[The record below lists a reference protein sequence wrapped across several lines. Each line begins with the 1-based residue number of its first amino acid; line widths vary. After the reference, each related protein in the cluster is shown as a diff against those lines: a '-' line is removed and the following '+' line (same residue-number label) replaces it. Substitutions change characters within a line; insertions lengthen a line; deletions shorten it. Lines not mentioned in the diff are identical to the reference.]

1 MAREVGTL
9 SISLFKKSLQITV
22 SERWSEMLKGNS
34 LDRYEFFEF
43 RIWADHWSKE
53 YDFIGVEIVV
63 LGVRLSLELPLERKT
78 NREENYK
85 RLPEIV
91 KETQKRFE
99 QWAEWGKIEQG
110 LFNSEEVAHA

>member
-1 MAREVGTL
+1 MAREVGTV
-9 SISLFKKSLQITV
+9 SLTFFKKTLQMTIY
-22 SERWSEMLKGNS
+22 ERWSDIFKGNS
-34 LDRYEFFEF
+34 LETYEFFEF
-43 RIWADHWSKE
+43 RVWADHWSKE

-78 NREENYK
+78 KREQSYK

-99 QWAEWGKIEQG
+99 QWIQWGKMEQA
-110 LFNSEEVAHA
+110 LFNSEEVAQA